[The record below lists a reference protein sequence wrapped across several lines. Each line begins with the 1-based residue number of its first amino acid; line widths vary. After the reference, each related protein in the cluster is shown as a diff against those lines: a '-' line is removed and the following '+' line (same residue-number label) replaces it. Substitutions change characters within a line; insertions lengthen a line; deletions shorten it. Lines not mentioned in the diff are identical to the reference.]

1 MARRVVITGVGIVTA
16 HGTGYEANLEGMRS
30 GKDSIS
36 LIKAFDVSVYRGK
49 TGGEAKGF
57 SFDMPLKT
65 LRRDRLDRSSQLLL
79 TVVEEARRQAGITLD
94 GTLAQVFLGTTLGGM
109 ISGTRYHADYIRKGG
124 GLARPS
130 LLTDYL
136 AHFQGEHLM
145 EEYGINGSAM
155 TLSDACA
162 SGANAIGYAFHS
174 IRDGL
179 TDVAI
184 AGGYDP
190 MCEFTFAGFNSLQ
203 AVTPTLCRPFDSRRD
218 GLVLGEGAAVLIM
231 EELGSAIRRGA
242 NILGEVVGFGA
253 SSDAYHSTRPDPDAR
268 GAISAIRAALDDACI
283 WASDIDYINAHG
295 TATHY
300 NDLMEAKAINSV
312 FGKRAVPVSSVKP
325 MIGHLLGAAG
335 AVEAVVSLMAIN
347 EGFIPQNLNCESVD
361 PACRI
366 NVVREPAPRASIK
379 RVLSNSFGFGGANA
393 SLVLQGF

>member
-16 HGTGYEANLEGMRS
+16 HGTGYEANLDGMRS
-30 GKDSIS
+30 GRDSIGPVRS
-36 LIKAFDVSVYRGK
+36 FDVSVYRGK

-57 SFDMPLKT
+57 SFDMPLRT

-79 TVVEEARRQAGITLD
+79 TVVEEARRRSGITLD
-94 GTLAQVFLGTTLGGM
+94 GTQALVFLGTTLGGM
-109 ISGTRYHADYIRKGG
+109 ISGTRYHADYIRKGS

-145 EEYGINGSAM
+145 EEYGIYGSAM

-162 SGANAIGYAFHS
+162 SGANAIGYAFRS

-179 TDVAI
+179 ADVAI

-203 AVTPTLCRPFDSRRD
+203 AVTPTLCRPFDSNRD

-242 NILGEVVGFGA
+242 KILGEVAGFGA
-253 SSDAYHSTRPDPDAR
+253 SSDAHHSTRPDPDAL
-268 GAISAIRAALDDACI
+268 GAVSAIKAALDDACVY
-283 WASDIDYINAHG
+283 ASDIDYINAHG
-295 TATHY
+295 TATPY
-300 NDLMEAKAINSV
+300 NDLMEAKAIGAV
-312 FGKRAVPVSSVKP
+312 FGGRPVPVSSIKP

-347 EGFIPQNLNCESVD
+347 EGFIPQNINCESID
-361 PACRI
+361 PECRI
-366 NVVREPAPRASIK
+366 NVVRESAPRASIK